1 MMRCWLGYLS
11 GVSCRLFVN
20 FACGSADATAIIS
33 CLIKIQKGFASL
45 VPACPCL
52 LVKEAVEWVF
62 FMCLLFMLRSIIS
75 WIFSVV
81 YCLHLL
87 SIVESLEV
95 NLKTVSIQTQHITFR
110 LPRSCCELFVRR
122 SRHWRLTV
130 RRWSSN

>member
-1 MMRCWLGYLS
+1 MGVFHVLIVHVEKYYFVDFQRC
-11 GVSCRLFVN
+11 
-20 FACGSADATAIIS
+20 
-33 CLIKIQKGFASL
+33 
-45 VPACPCL
+45 
-52 LVKEAVEWVF
+52 
-62 FMCLLFMLRSIIS
+62 
-75 WIFSVV
+75 FSV